1 MRARSPN
8 RREFNSLGTSARG
21 FLFSPLHRVTI
32 HFSALRI
39 TAQQVDYRA
48 LAEFRY
54 EVRRFQNLSEQAA
67 RAAGIEP
74 QQYQALLAIKGLPVS
89 ADATI
94 GLLAERLQIQHHS
107 AVELADRLEAHGLLK
122 RVRGRRDRRQVLLRL
137 TRRAEEILRQVAL
150 PHRADLRSS
159 GLTMLRA
166 LQTVMAHASARAVS
180 RHHRQNSK
188 ASREV

>member
-1 MRARSPN
+1 MKTVADKHVN
-8 RREFNSLGTSARG
+8 
-21 FLFSPLHRVTI
+21 
-32 HFSALRI
+32 
-39 TAQQVDYRA
+39 YRA

-74 QQYQALLAIKGLPVS
+74 QQYQALLAIKGLPASSS
-89 ADATI
+89 ATV

-122 RVRGRRDRRQVLLRL
+122 RTRNRKDRRQVLLRL
-137 TRRAEEILRQVAL
+137 TTRGEEILRQIAL

-159 GLTMLRA
+159 GLTLLRA
-166 LQTVMAHASARAVS
+166 LQTVMAQASPPIAARARS
-180 RHHRQNSK
+180 RKHH
-188 ASREV
+188 A

>member
-1 MRARSPN
+1 M
-8 RREFNSLGTSARG
+8 GTSPRG
-21 FLFSPLHRVTI
+21 FPFPALHRVTI

-67 RAAGIEP
+67 RVAGIEP
-74 QQYQALLAIKGLPVS
+74 QQYQALLAIKGLPAS
-89 ADATI
+89 ADATV

-107 AVELADRLEAHGLLK
+107 AVELVDRLEAHSLLK
-122 RVRGRRDRRQVLLRL
+122 RVRGRKDRRQVLLRL

-180 RHHRQNSK
+180 RQRK
-188 ASREV
+188 RR